1 MSKITNF
8 RRNHMARIPFNVSA
22 KTARLIGREN
32 VSNLEGALIEL
43 IKNTYDA
50 DAKKCVVYYENSSNR
65 LFIIDN
71 GTGMSKDVIADN
83 WMTIGN
89 SAKRDCVY
97 TKAGRVNTGEKGI
110 GRFALDRISEKCKM
124 LTVSSR
130 ERFEWL
136 VNWESFDSSELITDT
151 YAELND
157 STETIPQYLWDIDN
171 KYLEKLLES
180 DFSGTGT
187 CFILENLRD
196 QWNDVLIERVKNS
209 LQKLLPPME
218 NNVFDLFFYLW
229 DTRTEDAKIV
239 SNLLN
244 EYDYKLH
251 FAVNDLGEC
260 HLQIHRNEF
269 YFGIQFERI
278 MKKAM
283 FSDEDRDYFNDK
295 LITIKGSIHDF
306 LPGVEKEIHI
316 GAFSGDIYFYKL
328 VLQSD
333 NQERYY
339 YKNFITKRTNFK
351 ELSGIKIYRDDFLVR
366 PYGIYGTTGYDWLD
380 LSTRKAESPAAV
392 SHKSGSWR
400 VQANQICG
408 QIRISRLNDN
418 LPDKSSRE
426 GIVETQEFRLFR
438 ELIINF
444 IEKLEEDRQYV
455 IRKLDDLHKSTA
467 QGEQA
472 LRIAKEELDKYK
484 TQEEKGRK
492 EQNRNQTKG
501 NEKETNSSEEKYQ
514 YENFQKAI
522 TYQEE
527 RIQDLQEE
535 MGLLRTLATTGI
547 VVNTYIHEIKA
558 LTTQLNVGVKEAY
571 ACLEEDND
579 MSAAKDEL
587 KKLRILKDKFNSWFK
602 VTLDAVEMDKR
613 KRKKENVG
621 KIIEKSISKWKSVQN
636 NKINYQFTEH
646 EAIDI
651 RCFPFDFET
660 IVSNLVTNS
669 STIFKNH
676 KVDNPLIEIEIGRL
690 GEKFYIKYSDNG
702 PGLCDAFK
710 KEPQKILKHG
720 VTDRRNANG
729 EVIGTGMGLWIVNNI
744 VQNYKGQIDLK
755 KNIEKESGFYIDII
769 FEGREN

>member
-1 MSKITNF
+1 
-8 RRNHMARIPFNVSA
+8 MARIPFNVSA

-50 DAKKCVVYYENSSNR
+50 DAKKCVVYYESSTDR

-71 GTGMSKDVIADN
+71 GIGMNKDVIINN

-89 SAKRDCVY
+89 S
-97 TKAGRVNTGEKGI
+97 TKKESVFTKSGRVNTGEKGI
-110 GRFALDRISEKCKM
+110 GRFALDRISEKCTM
-124 LTVSSR
+124 LTVSKD

-136 VNWESFDSSELITDT
+136 VNWENFDSSEMITDT

-157 STETIPQYLWDIDN
+157 ISENIPEFLSDLGNEFLCDML
-171 KYLEKLLES
+171 KS
-180 DFSGTGT
+180 DFTGTGT
-187 CFILENLRD
+187 CFVLENLRD
-196 QWNDVLIERVKNS
+196 QWNEVVIERVKSS

-218 NNVFDLFFYLW
+218 NNVFELFFFLQG
-229 DTRTEDAKIV
+229 TKTKDARILPD
-239 SNLLN
+239 LLN

-251 FAVNDLGEC
+251 FEVDDFGEC
-260 HLQIHRNEF
+260 TIQIHRNEF
-269 YFGIQFERI
+269 FFGAQFEKI
-278 MKKAM
+278 MKKAD
-283 FSDEDRDYFNDK
+283 FSDEDREYFNDK
-295 LITIKGSIHDF
+295 LIIKEGSIYDF
-306 LPGVEKEIHI
+306 LPGVEEKINI
-316 GAFSGDIYFYKL
+316 GPFSGDIYFYKL

-333 NQERYY
+333 NQEKYY
-339 YKNFITKRTNFK
+339 YKNFVTKRTNFK

-392 SHKSGSWR
+392 SNKSGSWR

-426 GIVETQEFRLFR
+426 GIVETKEFKLFR
-438 ELIINF
+438 ELVVNF

-455 IRKLDDLHKSTA
+455 IRKLDQLYKSTA
-467 QGEQA
+467 KGEQA
-472 LRIAKEELDKYK
+472 LKIAKEELNKYK
-484 TQEEKGRK
+484 KEEG
-492 EQNRNQTKG
+492 
-501 NEKETNSSEEKYQ
+501 EKERNNKDNEADSEKKQ
-514 YENFQKAI
+514 SYENFHKAI
-522 TYQEE
+522 SYQEE

-579 MSAAKDEL
+579 IISAKEEL
-587 KKLRILKDKFNSWFK
+587 KKIRVLKEKFNSCFK
-602 VTLDAVEMDKR
+602 VTIDAVEMDKR
-613 KRKKENVG
+613 KRKKENIG
-621 KIIEKSISKWKSVQN
+621 NIIQNSISKWKSVQN
-636 NKINYQFTEH
+636 NKIDYVYVENEK
-646 EAIDI
+646 IDI

-660 IVSNLVTNS
+660 IISNLVTNS

-676 KVDNPLIEIEIGRL
+676 KVEKPTIKIEIGRKDD
-690 GEKFYIKYSDNG
+690 KFYIKYSDNG
-702 PGLCDAFK
+702 PGLCEAFK
-710 KEPQKILKHG
+710 REPQKILKHG

-729 EVIGTGMGLWIVNNI
+729 EVVGTGMGLWIVDSI
-744 VQNYKGQIDLK
+744 IQNYKGYIDLR
-755 KNIEKESGFYIDII
+755 KNIEKENGFFMDLF

>member
-1 MSKITNF
+1 
-8 RRNHMARIPFNVSA
+8 MARIPFNVSA

-50 DAKKCVVYYENSSNR
+50 DAKKCVVYYESSTDR

-71 GTGMSKDVIADN
+71 GTGMNKDVIINN

-89 SAKRDCVY
+89 STKKESVY
-97 TKAGRVNTGEKGI
+97 TKSGRVNTGEKGI
-110 GRFALDRISEKCKM
+110 GRFALDRISEKCRM
-124 LTVSSR
+124 LTVSKE

-136 VNWESFDSSELITDT
+136 VNWENFDSSEMITDT
-151 YAELND
+151 YADLND
-157 STETIPQYLWDIDN
+157 ISENIPEFLSDLNNQFLLNMLKID
-171 KYLEKLLES
+171 
-180 DFSGTGT
+180 FTGTGT
-187 CFILENLRD
+187 CFVLENLRD
-196 QWNDVLIERVKNS
+196 QWNDAVIERVKSS

-218 NNVFDLFFYLW
+218 NNAFQLFFFLK
-229 DTRTEDAKIV
+229 DTTEKDARILPD
-239 SNLLN
+239 LLN

-251 FAVNDLGEC
+251 FEVDNLGEC
-260 HLQIHRNEF
+260 TIQIHRNEF
-269 YFGIQFERI
+269 FFGAQFEKI
-278 MKKAM
+278 MKKAE
-283 FSDEDRDYFNDK
+283 FSEDDREYFNDK
-295 LITIKGSIHDF
+295 LIIKSGSVYDF
-306 LPGVEKEIHI
+306 LPGVGDEVNI
-316 GAFSGDIYFYKL
+316 GPFSGDIYFYKL

-333 NQERYY
+333 NQEKYF
-339 YKNFITKRTNFK
+339 YKNFITKRSNFK

-392 SHKSGSWR
+392 SSKSGSWR

-426 GIVETQEFRLFR
+426 GIVETKEFKLFR
-438 ELIINF
+438 ELVVNF

-455 IRKLDDLHKSTA
+455 IRKLDQLYKSTA
-467 QGEQA
+467 KGEQA
-472 LRIAKEELDKYK
+472 LKIAKEELNKYK
-484 TQEEKGRK
+484 KEEG
-492 EQNRNQTKG
+492 
-501 NEKETNSSEEKYQ
+501 EKERNNKDNEADSEKKQ
-514 YENFQKAI
+514 SYENFHKAI
-522 TYQEE
+522 SYQEE

-579 MSAAKDEL
+579 IISAKEEL
-587 KKLRILKDKFNSWFK
+587 KKLRVLKDKFNSWFK
-602 VTLDAVEMDKR
+602 VTIDAVEMDKR
-613 KRKKENVG
+613 KRKKENIG
-621 KIIEKSISKWKSVQN
+621 NIIQRSISKWKSVQN
-636 NKINYQFTEH
+636 NKIDYVYVENE
-646 EAIDI
+646 EIEI

-676 KVDNPLIEIEIGRL
+676 KVEKPTIKIEIGRKND
-690 GEKFYIKYSDNG
+690 KFYIKYSDNG

-710 KEPQKILKHG
+710 KEPQKILKYG

-729 EVIGTGMGLWIVNNI
+729 EVVGTGMGLWIVDSI
-744 VQNYKGQIDLK
+744 IQNYKGHIDLR
-755 KNIEKESGFYIDII
+755 KNIEKETGFFMDLF

>member
-1 MSKITNF
+1 
-8 RRNHMARIPFNVSA
+8 MARIPFNVSA

-65 LFIIDN
+65 LYIIDN
-71 GTGMSKDVIADN
+71 GTGMSKDVIVNN

-89 SAKRDCVY
+89 STKRDSVY

-110 GRFALDRISEKCKM
+110 GRIALDRISEKCKM
-124 LTVSSR
+124 LTVSKK

-136 VNWESFDSSELITDT
+136 VNWENFDTSEMITDT
-151 YAELND
+151 FAELND
-157 STETIPQYLWDIDN
+157 ITDNIPQFLFDIDN
-171 KYLEKLLES
+171 EYLYNVLMS

-187 CFILENLRD
+187 CFVLENLRD
-196 QWNDVLIERVKNS
+196 QWNDVLIQRVRSS

-218 NNVFDLFFYLW
+218 NNVFDLFFYLQ
-229 DTRTEDAKIV
+229 DTKAEDAQV
-239 SNLLN
+239 VPNLMN

-251 FAVNDLGEC
+251 FEVNDLGKC
-260 HLQIHRNEF
+260 NIQIHRNEF
-269 YFGIQFERI
+269 YFGTQFEKI

-283 FSDEDRDYFNDK
+283 FSDKDRDYFNDEQ
-295 LITIKGSIHDF
+295 IPIEGNISDF
-306 LPGVEKEIHI
+306 LPGMEEEIHI

-333 NQERYY
+333 NQEKYY
-339 YKNFITKRTNFK
+339 YKTFITKRTNFK
-351 ELSGIKIYRDDFLVR
+351 ELSGIKIYRDEFLVR

-380 LSTRKAESPAAV
+380 LSTRKAESPAGV

-426 GIVETQEFRLFR
+426 GIVETKEFKLFR
-438 ELIINF
+438 ELIISF

-455 IRKLDDLHKSTA
+455 IRKLDKLYRSTA
-467 QGEQA
+467 KGEEA
-472 LRIAKEELDKYK
+472 LKIVKEELDKYK
-484 TQEEKGRK
+484 
-492 EQNRNQTKG
+492 EQKDKKKKNKNSNQTTEDENKA
-501 NEKETNSSEEKYQ
+501 NSSDEKNQ

-579 MSAAKDEL
+579 IIAAKEEL
-587 KKLRILKDKFNSWFK
+587 KKLRVLKDKFNSWFR

-621 KIIEKSISKWKSVQN
+621 NIIEKSISKWKSVQN
-636 NKINYQFTEH
+636 NKIKYIIIENDV
-646 EAIDI
+646 IDI

-660 IVSNLVTNS
+660 IISNLVTNS
-669 STIFKNH
+669 STMFKNH
-676 KVDNPLIEIEIGRL
+676 KVDDPTIKIEIGRL
-690 GEKFYIKYSDNG
+690 EDKFYIKYSDNG

-710 KEPQKILKHG
+710 KEPQKILKQG

-729 EVIGTGMGLWIVNNI
+729 EIIGTGMGLWIVDNI
-744 VQNYKGQIDLK
+744 VQNYKGYIDLK
-755 KNIEKESGFYIDII
+755 QNFEMETGFYINLI

>member
-1 MSKITNF
+1 
-8 RRNHMARIPFNVSA
+8 MARIPFNVSA

-50 DAKKCVVYYENSSNR
+50 DAKKCVVYYESSTDR

-71 GTGMSKDVIADN
+71 GIGMNKDVIINN

-89 SAKRDCVY
+89 S
-97 TKAGRVNTGEKGI
+97 TKKESVFTKSGRVNTGEKGI
-110 GRFALDRISEKCKM
+110 GRFALDRISEKCTM
-124 LTVSSR
+124 LTVSKD

-136 VNWESFDSSELITDT
+136 VNWENFDSSEMITDT

-157 STETIPQYLWDIDN
+157 ISENIPEFLSDLDN
-171 KYLEKLLES
+171 EFLCDMLKS
-180 DFSGTGT
+180 DFTGTGT
-187 CFILENLRD
+187 CFVLENLRD
-196 QWNDVLIERVKNS
+196 QWNEVVIERVKSS

-218 NNVFDLFFYLW
+218 NNVFELFFFLQ
-229 DTRTEDAKIV
+229 DTKTKDARILPD
-239 SNLLN
+239 LLN

-251 FAVNDLGEC
+251 FEVDDFGEC
-260 HLQIHRNEF
+260 TIQIHRNEF
-269 YFGIQFERI
+269 FFGTQFEKI
-278 MKKAM
+278 MKKAD
-283 FSDEDRDYFNDK
+283 FSDEDREYFNDK
-295 LITIKGSIHDF
+295 LIIKEGSIYDF
-306 LPGVEKEIHI
+306 LPGVEEKINI
-316 GAFSGDIYFYKL
+316 GPFSGDIYFYKL

-333 NQERYY
+333 NQEKYY
-339 YKNFITKRTNFK
+339 YKNFVTKRTNFK

-426 GIVETQEFRLFR
+426 GIVETKEFKIFR
-438 ELIINF
+438 ELVVNF

-455 IRKLDDLHKSTA
+455 IRKLDQLYKSTA
-467 QGEQA
+467 KGEQA
-472 LRIAKEELDKYK
+472 LKIAKEELNKYK
-484 TQEEKGRK
+484 KEEG
-492 EQNRNQTKG
+492 
-501 NEKETNSSEEKYQ
+501 EKERNNKDNEADSEKKQ
-514 YENFQKAI
+514 SYENFHKAI
-522 TYQEE
+522 SYQEE

-579 MSAAKDEL
+579 IISAKEEL
-587 KKLRILKDKFNSWFK
+587 KKLRVLKDKFNSWFK
-602 VTLDAVEMDKR
+602 VTIDAVEMDKR
-613 KRKKENVG
+613 KRKKENIG
-621 KIIEKSISKWKSVQN
+621 NIIQRSISKWKSVQN
-636 NKINYQFTEH
+636 NKIDYVYVEK
-646 EAIDI
+646 EEIEI

-676 KVDNPLIEIEIGRL
+676 KVEKPTIKIEIGRKDD
-690 GEKFYIKYSDNG
+690 KFYIKYSDNG

-710 KEPQKILKHG
+710 KEPQKILKYG

-729 EVIGTGMGLWIVNNI
+729 EVVGTGMGLWIVDSI
-744 VQNYKGQIDLK
+744 IQNYKGHIDLR
-755 KNIEKESGFYIDII
+755 KNIEKETGFFMDLF

>member
-1 MSKITNF
+1 
-8 RRNHMARIPFNVSA
+8 MARIPFNVSA

-50 DAKKCVVYYENSSNR
+50 DAKKCVVYYESSTDR

-71 GTGMSKDVIADN
+71 GIGMNKDVIINN

-89 SAKRDCVY
+89 S
-97 TKAGRVNTGEKGI
+97 TKKESVFTKSGRVNTGEKGI
-110 GRFALDRISEKCKM
+110 GRFALDRISEKCTM
-124 LTVSSR
+124 LTVSKD
-130 ERFEWL
+130 ERFKWL
-136 VNWESFDSSELITDT
+136 VNWENFDSSEMITDT

-157 STETIPQYLWDIDN
+157 ISENIPEFLSDLDN
-171 KYLEKLLES
+171 EFLCDMLKS
-180 DFSGTGT
+180 DFTGTGT
-187 CFILENLRD
+187 CFVLENLRD
-196 QWNDVLIERVKNS
+196 QWNEVVIERVKSS

-218 NNVFDLFFYLW
+218 NNVFELFFFLQ
-229 DTRTEDAKIV
+229 DTKTKDARILPD
-239 SNLLN
+239 LLN

-251 FAVNDLGEC
+251 FEVDDFGEC
-260 HLQIHRNEF
+260 TIQIHRNEF
-269 YFGIQFERI
+269 FFGTQFEKI
-278 MKKAM
+278 MKKAD
-283 FSDEDRDYFNDK
+283 FSDEDREYFNDK
-295 LITIKGSIHDF
+295 LIIKEGSIYDF
-306 LPGVEKEIHI
+306 LPGVEEKINI
-316 GAFSGDIYFYKL
+316 GPFSGDIYFYKL

-333 NQERYY
+333 NQEKYY
-339 YKNFITKRTNFK
+339 YKNFVTKRTNFK

-426 GIVETQEFRLFR
+426 GIVETKEFKLFR
-438 ELIINF
+438 ELVVNF

-455 IRKLDDLHKSTA
+455 IRKLDQLYKSTA
-467 QGEQA
+467 KGEQA
-472 LRIAKEELDKYK
+472 LKIAKEELNKYK
-484 TQEEKGRK
+484 KEEG
-492 EQNRNQTKG
+492 
-501 NEKETNSSEEKYQ
+501 EKERNNKDNEADSEKKQ
-514 YENFQKAI
+514 SYENFHKAI
-522 TYQEE
+522 SYQEE

-579 MSAAKDEL
+579 IISAKEEL
-587 KKLRILKDKFNSWFK
+587 KKLRVLKDKFNSWFK
-602 VTLDAVEMDKR
+602 VTIDAVEMDKR
-613 KRKKENVG
+613 KRKKENIG
-621 KIIEKSISKWKSVQN
+621 NIIQRSISKWKSVQN
-636 NKINYQFTEH
+636 NKIDYVYVEK
-646 EAIDI
+646 EEIEI

-676 KVDNPLIEIEIGRL
+676 KVEKPTIKIEIGRKDD
-690 GEKFYIKYSDNG
+690 KFYIKYSDNG

-710 KEPQKILKHG
+710 KEPQKILKYG

-729 EVIGTGMGLWIVNNI
+729 EVVGTGMGLWIVDSI
-744 VQNYKGQIDLK
+744 IQNYKGHIDLR
-755 KNIEKESGFYIDII
+755 KNIEKETGFFMDLF

>member
-1 MSKITNF
+1 MLRNTDF
-8 RRNHMARIPFNVSA
+8 RRNNMARIPFNVSA

-71 GTGMSKDVIADN
+71 GTGMNKDVIMNN

-89 SAKRDCVY
+89 STKIDSVY

-124 LTVSSR
+124 LTVSKQES
-130 ERFEWL
+130 FEWL
-136 VNWESFDSSELITDT
+136 VNWESFDSSEMITDT
-151 YAELND
+151 FAELND
-157 STETIPQYLWDIDN
+157 ITGNIPQFLCHIDN
-171 KYLEKLLES
+171 ENLHNILIS
-180 DFSGTGT
+180 DFSETGT
-187 CFILENLRD
+187 CFVLESLRD
-196 QWNDVLIERVKNS
+196 QWNDVLIKRVRNS

-218 NNVFDLFFYLW
+218 NNVFDLFFYLQ
-229 DTRTEDAKIV
+229 DTKTEDAQIV
-239 SNLLN
+239 PNLLN

-251 FAVNDLGEC
+251 FEVDDFGKCNI
-260 HLQIHRNEF
+260 QIHRNEF
-269 YFGIQFERI
+269 YFGTQFERI

-283 FSDEDRDYFNDK
+283 FSEEDRDYFNGK
-295 LITIKGSIHDF
+295 LIIIEGTISDF
-306 LPGVEKEIHI
+306 LPGMEEEIRI
-316 GAFSGDIYFYKL
+316 GSFSGDIYFYKL

-333 NQERYY
+333 NQEKYY

-392 SHKSGSWR
+392 SHKSGNWR

-426 GIVETQEFRLFR
+426 GIVETKEFRLFR

-444 IEKLEEDRQYV
+444 IDKLEEDRQYV
-455 IRKLDDLHKSTA
+455 IRKLDEFYRNTA
-467 QGEQA
+467 KGEQA
-472 LRIAKEELDKYK
+472 LKIAKEELDKYRTREDK
-484 TQEEKGRK
+484 RK
-492 EQNRNQTKG
+492 KDRNSNRATDDENK
-501 NEKETNSSEEKYQ
+501 TNSSEEKYQ

-579 MSAAKDEL
+579 TIAAKEEL
-587 KKLRILKDKFNSWFK
+587 KKLRVLKDKFNSWFK

-613 KRKKENVG
+613 KRKKENIG
-621 KIIEKSISKWKSVQN
+621 NIIEKSISKWKSVQN
-636 NKINYQFTEH
+636 NKINYTFIENDI
-646 EAIDI
+646 IDI

-660 IVSNLVTNS
+660 IISNLVTNS

-676 KVDNPLIEIEIGRL
+676 KVDEPIIKIEIGRL
-690 GEKFYIKYSDNG
+690 EDKFYIKYSDNG

-729 EVIGTGMGLWIVNNI
+729 EIIGTGMGLWIVDNI

-755 KNIEKESGFYIDII
+755 KNIETETGFYIDL
-769 FEGREN
+769 FFYGREN

>member
-1 MSKITNF
+1 
-8 RRNHMARIPFNVSA
+8 MARIPFNVSA

-50 DAKKCVVYYENSSNR
+50 DAKKCVVYYESSTDR

-71 GTGMSKDVIADN
+71 GIGMNKDVIINN

-89 SAKRDCVY
+89 S
-97 TKAGRVNTGEKGI
+97 TKKESVFTKSGRVNTGEKGI
-110 GRFALDRISEKCKM
+110 GRFALDRISEKCTM
-124 LTVSSR
+124 LTVSKD

-136 VNWESFDSSELITDT
+136 VNWENFDSSEMITDT

-157 STETIPQYLWDIDN
+157 ISENIPEFLSDLDN
-171 KYLEKLLES
+171 EFLCDMLKS
-180 DFSGTGT
+180 DFTGTGT
-187 CFILENLRD
+187 CFVLENLRD
-196 QWNDVLIERVKNS
+196 QWNEAVIERVKSS

-218 NNVFDLFFYLW
+218 NNVFELFFFLQ
-229 DTRTEDAKIV
+229 DTKTKDARILPD
-239 SNLLN
+239 LLN

-251 FAVNDLGEC
+251 FEVDDFGEC
-260 HLQIHRNEF
+260 TIQIHRNEF
-269 YFGIQFERI
+269 FFGTQFEKI
-278 MKKAM
+278 MKKAD
-283 FSDEDRDYFNDK
+283 FSDEDREYFNDK
-295 LITIKGSIHDF
+295 LIIKEGSIYDF
-306 LPGVEKEIHI
+306 LPGVEEKINI
-316 GAFSGDIYFYKL
+316 GPFSGDIYFYKL

-333 NQERYY
+333 NQEKYY
-339 YKNFITKRTNFK
+339 YKNFVTKRTNFK

-408 QIRISRLNDN
+408 QIRISRLNDS

-426 GIVETQEFRLFR
+426 GIVETKEFKLFR
-438 ELIINF
+438 ELVVNF

-455 IRKLDDLHKSTA
+455 IRKLDQLYKSTA
-467 QGEQA
+467 KGEQA
-472 LRIAKEELDKYK
+472 LKIAKEELNKYK
-484 TQEEKGRK
+484 KEEG
-492 EQNRNQTKG
+492 
-501 NEKETNSSEEKYQ
+501 EKERNNKDNEADSEKKQ
-514 YENFQKAI
+514 SYENFHKAI
-522 TYQEE
+522 SYQEE

-579 MSAAKDEL
+579 IISAKEEL
-587 KKLRILKDKFNSWFK
+587 KKLRVLKDKFNSWFK
-602 VTLDAVEMDKR
+602 VTIDAVEMDKR
-613 KRKKENVG
+613 KRKKENIG
-621 KIIEKSISKWKSVQN
+621 NIIQRSISKWKSVQN
-636 NKINYQFTEH
+636 NKIDYVYVENE
-646 EAIDI
+646 EIEI

-676 KVDNPLIEIEIGRL
+676 KVEKPTIKIEIGRKDD
-690 GEKFYIKYSDNG
+690 KFYIKYSDNG

-710 KEPQKILKHG
+710 KEPQKILKYG

-729 EVIGTGMGLWIVNNI
+729 EVVGTGMGLWIVDSI
-744 VQNYKGQIDLK
+744 IQNYKGHIDLR
-755 KNIEKESGFYIDII
+755 KNIEKETGFFMDLF

>member
-1 MSKITNF
+1 
-8 RRNHMARIPFNVSA
+8 MARIPFNVSA

-50 DAKKCVVYYENSSNR
+50 DAKKCVVYYESSTDR

-71 GTGMSKDVIADN
+71 GIGMNKDVIINN

-89 SAKRDCVY
+89 S
-97 TKAGRVNTGEKGI
+97 TKKESVFTKSGRVNTGEKGI
-110 GRFALDRISEKCKM
+110 GRFALDRISEKCTM
-124 LTVSSR
+124 LTVSKD

-136 VNWESFDSSELITDT
+136 VNWENFDSSEMITDT

-157 STETIPQYLWDIDN
+157 ISENIPEFLSDLDN
-171 KYLEKLLES
+171 EFLCDMLKS
-180 DFSGTGT
+180 DFTGTGT
-187 CFILENLRD
+187 CFVLENLRD
-196 QWNDVLIERVKNS
+196 QWNEVVIERVKSS

-218 NNVFDLFFYLW
+218 NNVFELFFFLQ
-229 DTRTEDAKIV
+229 DTKTKDARILPD
-239 SNLLN
+239 LLN

-251 FAVNDLGEC
+251 FEVDDFGEC
-260 HLQIHRNEF
+260 TIQIHRNEF
-269 YFGIQFERI
+269 FFGTQFEKI
-278 MKKAM
+278 MKKAD
-283 FSDEDRDYFNDK
+283 FSDEDREYFNDK
-295 LITIKGSIHDF
+295 LIIKEGSIYDF
-306 LPGVEKEIHI
+306 LPGVEEKINI
-316 GAFSGDIYFYKL
+316 GPFSGDIYFYKL

-333 NQERYY
+333 NQEKYY
-339 YKNFITKRTNFK
+339 YKNFVTKRTNFK

-426 GIVETQEFRLFR
+426 GIVETKEFKLFR
-438 ELIINF
+438 ELVVNF

-455 IRKLDDLHKSTA
+455 IRKLDQLYKSTA
-467 QGEQA
+467 KGEQA
-472 LRIAKEELDKYK
+472 LKIAKEELNKYK
-484 TQEEKGRK
+484 KEEG
-492 EQNRNQTKG
+492 
-501 NEKETNSSEEKYQ
+501 EKERNNKDNEADSEKKQ
-514 YENFQKAI
+514 SYENFHKAI
-522 TYQEE
+522 SYQEE

-579 MSAAKDEL
+579 IISAKEEL
-587 KKLRILKDKFNSWFK
+587 KKLRVLKDKFNSWFK
-602 VTLDAVEMDKR
+602 VTIDAVEMDKR
-613 KRKKENVG
+613 KRKKENIG
-621 KIIEKSISKWKSVQN
+621 NIIQRSISKWKSVQN
-636 NKINYQFTEH
+636 NKIDYVYVQKE
-646 EAIDI
+646 EIEI

-676 KVDNPLIEIEIGRL
+676 KVEKPTIKIEIGRKDD
-690 GEKFYIKYSDNG
+690 KFYIKYSDNG

-710 KEPQKILKHG
+710 KEPQKILKYG

-729 EVIGTGMGLWIVNNI
+729 EVVGTGMGLWIVDSI
-744 VQNYKGQIDLK
+744 IQNYKGHIDLR
-755 KNIEKESGFYIDII
+755 KNIEKETGFFMDLF

>member
-1 MSKITNF
+1 
-8 RRNHMARIPFNVSA
+8 MARIPFNVSA

-50 DAKKCVVYYENSSNR
+50 DAKKCVVYYESSTDR

-71 GTGMSKDVIADN
+71 GTGMNKDIIINN

-89 SAKRDCVY
+89 STKRESVF
-97 TKAGRVNTGEKGI
+97 TKSGRVNTGEKGI
-110 GRFALDRISEKCKM
+110 GRFALDRISEKCTM
-124 LTVSSR
+124 LTVSKE

-136 VNWESFDSSELITDT
+136 VNWENFDSSEMITDT

-157 STETIPQYLWDIDN
+157 ISKNIPEFL
-171 KYLEKLLES
+171 S
-180 DFSGTGT
+180 DLSNEFLCDMLKNDFAETGT

-196 QWNDVLIERVKNS
+196 QWDEVIIERVKSN

-218 NNVFDLFFYLW
+218 NNVFELFFFLQ
-229 DTRTEDAKIV
+229 DTKAKDARILP
-239 SNLLN
+239 NLLN

-251 FAVNDLGEC
+251 FEVNDIGEC
-260 HLQIHRNEF
+260 VIQIHRNEF
-269 YFGIQFERI
+269 FFGAQFEKI
-278 MKKAM
+278 MKKAD
-283 FSDEDRDYFNDK
+283 FSDEDREYFNDK
-295 LITIKGSIHDF
+295 LIIKEGSIYDF
-306 LPGVEKEIHI
+306 LPGLAEKINI

-333 NQERYY
+333 NQEKYF

-366 PYGIYGTTGYDWLD
+366 PYGMYGTTGYDWLD

-426 GIVETQEFRLFR
+426 GIVETKEFKLFR
-438 ELIINF
+438 ELVVNF

-455 IRKLDDLHKSTA
+455 IRKLDLLYKSTA
-467 QGEQA
+467 KGEQA
-472 LRIAKEELDKYK
+472 LKIAKEELNKYK
-484 TQEEKGRK
+484 KEEDEK
-492 EQNRNQTKG
+492 EQNNDDNHAD
-501 NEKETNSSEEKYQ
+501 NEKKQN
-514 YENFQKAI
+514 YENFHKAI
-522 TYQEE
+522 SYQEE

-579 MSAAKDEL
+579 ITSAKEEL
-587 KKLRILKDKFNSWFK
+587 KKLRVLKDKFNSWFK
-602 VTLDAVEMDKR
+602 VTIDAVEMDKR
-613 KRKKENVG
+613 KRKKESIGN
-621 KIIEKSISKWKSVQN
+621 IIQTSISKWKSVQN
-636 NKINYQFTEH
+636 DKIEYVYVENQEI
-646 EAIDI
+646 EI

-660 IVSNLVTNS
+660 IISNLVTNS

-676 KVDNPLIEIEIGRL
+676 KVEKPTIKIEIGRKDD
-690 GEKFYIKYSDNG
+690 KFYIKYRDNG

-710 KEPQKILKHG
+710 KEPQKILKQG

-729 EVIGTGMGLWIVNNI
+729 EVVGTGMGLWIVDSI
-744 VQNYKGQIDLK
+744 IQNYKGHIDLK
-755 KNIEKESGFYIDII
+755 KNIGEETGFFMDLF

>member
-1 MSKITNF
+1 MLKIIDL
-8 RRNHMARIPFNVSA
+8 RRNSMARIPFNVSA

-50 DAKKCVVYYENSSNR
+50 DAKKCVVYYESSTDR

-71 GTGMSKDVIADN
+71 GTGMNKDIIINN

-89 SAKRDCVY
+89 STKRESVF
-97 TKAGRVNTGEKGI
+97 TKSGRVNTGEKGI
-110 GRFALDRISEKCKM
+110 GRFALDRISEKCTM
-124 LTVSSR
+124 LTVSKE

-136 VNWESFDSSELITDT
+136 VNWENFDSSEMITDT

-157 STETIPQYLWDIDN
+157 ISKNIPEFL
-171 KYLEKLLES
+171 S
-180 DFSGTGT
+180 DLSNEFLCDMLKNDFAETGT

-196 QWNDVLIERVKNS
+196 QWDEVIIERVKSN

-218 NNVFDLFFYLW
+218 NNVFELFFFLQ
-229 DTRTEDAKIV
+229 DTKAKDARILP
-239 SNLLN
+239 NLLN

-251 FAVNDLGEC
+251 FEVNDIGEC
-260 HLQIHRNEF
+260 VIQIHRNEF
-269 YFGIQFERI
+269 FFGAQFEKI
-278 MKKAM
+278 MKKAD
-283 FSDEDRDYFNDK
+283 FSDEDREYFNDK
-295 LITIKGSIHDF
+295 LIIKEGSIYDF
-306 LPGVEKEIHI
+306 LPGLAEKINI

-333 NQERYY
+333 NQEKYF

-366 PYGIYGTTGYDWLD
+366 PYGMYGTTGYDWLD

-426 GIVETQEFRLFR
+426 GIVETKEFKLFR
-438 ELIINF
+438 ELVVNF

-455 IRKLDDLHKSTA
+455 IRKLDLLYKSTA
-467 QGEQA
+467 KGEQA
-472 LRIAKEELDKYK
+472 LKIAKEELNKYK
-484 TQEEKGRK
+484 KEEDEK
-492 EQNRNQTKG
+492 EQNNDDNHAD
-501 NEKETNSSEEKYQ
+501 NEKKQN
-514 YENFQKAI
+514 YENFHKAI
-522 TYQEE
+522 SYQEE

-579 MSAAKDEL
+579 ITSAKEEL
-587 KKLRILKDKFNSWFK
+587 KKLRVLKDKFNSWFK
-602 VTLDAVEMDKR
+602 VTIDAVEMDKR
-613 KRKKENVG
+613 KRKKESIGN
-621 KIIEKSISKWKSVQN
+621 IIQTSISKWKSVQN
-636 NKINYQFTEH
+636 DKIEYVYVENQEI
-646 EAIDI
+646 EI

-660 IVSNLVTNS
+660 IISNLVTNS

-676 KVDNPLIEIEIGRL
+676 KVEKPTIKIEIGRKDD
-690 GEKFYIKYSDNG
+690 KFYIKYRDNG

-710 KEPQKILKHG
+710 KEPQKILKQG

-729 EVIGTGMGLWIVNNI
+729 EVVGTGMGLWIVDSI
-744 VQNYKGQIDLK
+744 IQNYKGHIDLK
-755 KNIEKESGFYIDII
+755 KNIGEETGFFMDLF

>member
-1 MSKITNF
+1 MG
-8 RRNHMARIPFNVSA
+8 RIPFNVSA

-50 DAKKCVVYYENSSNR
+50 DAKKCVVYYEERSNR

-71 GTGMSKDVIADN
+71 GTGMNKSTIINN

-89 SAKRDCVY
+89 SAKRDNVY
-97 TKAGRVNTGEKGI
+97 TKSGRVNTGEKGI

-124 LTVSSR
+124 LTVSNE

-136 VNWESFDSSELITDT
+136 VNWESFDTSEMITDT

-157 STETIPQYLWDIDN
+157 VLDDIP
-171 KYLEKLLES
+171 KYLFDIENEYLRDMLSS
-180 DFSGTGT
+180 DFCETGT

-196 QWNDVLIERVKNS
+196 QWNEVLVESVINS

-218 NNVFDLFFYLW
+218 NNIFDLFFFLK
-229 DTRTEDAKIV
+229 DTSKRDAEIV
-239 SNLLN
+239 PSLLN

-251 FAVNDLGEC
+251 FEVDDWGNC
-260 HLQIHRNEF
+260 NIQIHRNEF
-269 YFGIQFERI
+269 YFGTQFEKI

-283 FSDEDRDYFNDK
+283 FSEEDKDFFNDQ
-295 LITIKGSIHDF
+295 LISIHGSVNDF
-306 LPGVEKEIHI
+306 LPGSEDGIDI
-316 GAFSGDIYFYKL
+316 GSFSGDIYFYKL
-328 VLQSD
+328 VLQTD
-333 NQERYY
+333 NQEKYF
-339 YKNFITKRTNFK
+339 YKNFVTKRTNFK

-392 SHKSGSWR
+392 SHKSGNWR

-426 GIVETQEFRLFR
+426 GIVETKEFKLFR
-438 ELIINF
+438 ELVIHF

-455 IRKLDDLHKSTA
+455 IRKLDALYKSTVK
-467 QGEQA
+467 GEAA
-472 LRIAKEELDKYK
+472 LKIVKEELNKYK
-484 TQEEKGRK
+484 QQEKKGRK
-492 EQNRNQTKG
+492 EKNTDGSTGSNAKTD
-501 NEKETNSSEEKYQ
+501 SDEEKQ
-514 YENFQKAI
+514 RYENFQKAF

-558 LTTQLNVGVKEAY
+558 LTTQLNVGIKEAF

-579 MSAAKDEL
+579 IASAKEEL
-587 KKLRILKDKFNSWFK
+587 QNIRALKDRFNSWFK

-621 KIIEKSISKWKSVQN
+621 KIIQKSISKWRSVQN
-636 NKINYQFTEH
+636 NKIEYVYVEND
-646 EAIDI
+646 AIDI

-660 IVSNLVTNS
+660 IISNLITNS

-676 KVDNPLIEIEIGRL
+676 NVDNPTIKIEIGRL
-690 GEKFYIKYSDNG
+690 DERFYIKYSDNG
-702 PGLCDAFK
+702 PGLCEAFK
-710 KEPQKILKHG
+710 KEPHKILKHG

-729 EVIGTGMGLWIVNNI
+729 ELIGTGMGLWIVDNI
-744 VQNYKGQIDLK
+744 VQNYKGNVDLK
-755 KNIEKESGFYIDII
+755 KNIEVESGFFIDL
-769 FEGREN
+769 FFAGRET

>member
-1 MSKITNF
+1 
-8 RRNHMARIPFNVSA
+8 MARIPFNVSA

-50 DAKKCVVYYENSSNR
+50 DAKKCVVYYESSTDR

-71 GTGMSKDVIADN
+71 GIGMNKDVIINN

-89 SAKRDCVY
+89 S
-97 TKAGRVNTGEKGI
+97 TKKESVFTKSGRVNTGEKGI
-110 GRFALDRISEKCKM
+110 GRFALDRISEKCTM
-124 LTVSSR
+124 LTVSKD

-136 VNWESFDSSELITDT
+136 VNWENFDSSEMITDT

-157 STETIPQYLWDIDN
+157 ISENIPEFLSD
-171 KYLEKLLES
+171 LENEFLCDMLKS
-180 DFSGTGT
+180 DFTGTGT
-187 CFILENLRD
+187 CFVLENLRD
-196 QWNDVLIERVKNS
+196 QWNEAVIERVKSS

-218 NNVFDLFFYLW
+218 NNVFELFFFLQ
-229 DTRTEDAKIV
+229 DTKTKDARILPD
-239 SNLLN
+239 LLN

-251 FAVNDLGEC
+251 FEVDDFGEC
-260 HLQIHRNEF
+260 TIQIHRNEF
-269 YFGIQFERI
+269 FFGTQFEKI
-278 MKKAM
+278 MKKAD
-283 FSDEDRDYFNDK
+283 FSDEDREYFNDK
-295 LITIKGSIHDF
+295 LIIKEGSIYDF
-306 LPGVEKEIHI
+306 LPGVEEKINI
-316 GAFSGDIYFYKL
+316 GPFSGDIYFYKL

-333 NQERYY
+333 NQEKYY
-339 YKNFITKRTNFK
+339 YKNFVTKRTNFK

-426 GIVETQEFRLFR
+426 GIVETKEFKLFR
-438 ELIINF
+438 ELVVNF

-455 IRKLDDLHKSTA
+455 IRKLDQLYKSTA
-467 QGEQA
+467 KGEQA
-472 LRIAKEELDKYK
+472 LKIAKEELNKYK
-484 TQEEKGRK
+484 KEEG
-492 EQNRNQTKG
+492 
-501 NEKETNSSEEKYQ
+501 EKERNNKDNEADSEKKQ
-514 YENFQKAI
+514 SYENFHKAI
-522 TYQEE
+522 SYQEE

-579 MSAAKDEL
+579 IISAKEEL
-587 KKLRILKDKFNSWFK
+587 KKLRVLKDKFNSWFK
-602 VTLDAVEMDKR
+602 VTIDAVEMDKR
-613 KRKKENVG
+613 KRKKENIG
-621 KIIEKSISKWKSVQN
+621 NIIQRIISKWKSVQN
-636 NKINYQFTEH
+636 NKIDYVYVENE
-646 EAIDI
+646 EIEI

-676 KVDNPLIEIEIGRL
+676 KVEKPTIKIEIGRKDN
-690 GEKFYIKYSDNG
+690 KFYIKYSDNG

-710 KEPQKILKHG
+710 REPQKILKYG

-729 EVIGTGMGLWIVNNI
+729 EVVGTGMGLWIVDSI
-744 VQNYKGQIDLK
+744 IQNYKGHIDLR
-755 KNIEKESGFYIDII
+755 KNIEKETGFFMDLF

>member
-1 MSKITNF
+1 
-8 RRNHMARIPFNVSA
+8 MARIPFNVSA

-50 DAKKCVVYYENSSNR
+50 DAKKCVVYYESSTDR

-71 GTGMSKDVIADN
+71 GIGMNKDVIINN

-89 SAKRDCVY
+89 S
-97 TKAGRVNTGEKGI
+97 TKKESVFTKSGRVNTGEKGI
-110 GRFALDRISEKCKM
+110 GRFALDRISEKCTM
-124 LTVSSR
+124 LTVSKD

-136 VNWESFDSSELITDT
+136 VNWENFDSSEMITDT
-151 YAELND
+151 YADLND
-157 STETIPQYLWDIDN
+157 ISENIPEFLSDLGNEYLCDMLN
-171 KYLEKLLES
+171 S
-180 DFSGTGT
+180 DFAGTGT
-187 CFILENLRD
+187 CFVLENLRD
-196 QWNDVLIERVKNS
+196 RWNEVVIERVKNS

-218 NNVFDLFFYLW
+218 NNVFELFFFLQ
-229 DTRTEDAKIV
+229 DTKKKEARILPD
-239 SNLLN
+239 LLN

-251 FAVNDLGEC
+251 FDVDDFGEC
-260 HLQIHRNEF
+260 TIQIHRNEF
-269 YFGIQFERI
+269 FFGAQFEKI
-278 MKKAM
+278 MKKAD
-283 FSDEDRDYFNDK
+283 FSDEDREYFNDK
-295 LITIKGSIHDF
+295 LIIKEGSVYDF
-306 LPGVEKEIHI
+306 LPGVEEEINI
-316 GAFSGDIYFYKL
+316 GPFSGDVYFYKL

-333 NQERYY
+333 NQEKYY
-339 YKNFITKRTNFK
+339 YKNFVTKRTNFK

-426 GIVETQEFRLFR
+426 GIVETKEFKLFR
-438 ELIINF
+438 ELVVNF

-455 IRKLDDLHKSTA
+455 IRKLDKLYKSTA
-467 QGEQA
+467 KGEQA
-472 LRIAKEELDKYK
+472 LKIAKEELNKYK
-484 TQEEKGRK
+484 KEED
-492 EQNRNQTKG
+492 
-501 NEKETNSSEEKYQ
+501 EKERNNKDNEADSEKKRR
-514 YENFQKAI
+514 YENFHKAI
-522 TYQEE
+522 SYQEE

-579 MSAAKDEL
+579 IISAKKEL
-587 KKLRILKDKFNSWFK
+587 KKLRVLKEKFNSWFK
-602 VTLDAVEMDKR
+602 VTIDAVEMDKR
-613 KRKKENVG
+613 KRKKENIG
-621 KIIEKSISKWKSVQN
+621 NIIQNSISKWKSVQN
-636 NKINYQFTEH
+636 NKINYVYVEN
-646 EAIDI
+646 EEIDI

-660 IVSNLVTNS
+660 IISNLVTNS

-676 KVDNPLIEIEIGRL
+676 KVEKPTIKIEIGRKDD
-690 GEKFYIKYSDNG
+690 KFYIKYSDNG
-702 PGLCDAFK
+702 PGLCEAFK
-710 KEPQKILKHG
+710 REPQKILKHG

-729 EVIGTGMGLWIVNNI
+729 EVVGTGMGLWIVDSI
-744 VQNYKGQIDLK
+744 IQNYKGYIDLR
-755 KNIEKESGFYIDII
+755 KNIEKENGFFMDLF

>member
-1 MSKITNF
+1 
-8 RRNHMARIPFNVSA
+8 MARIPFNVSA

-50 DAKKCVVYYENSSNR
+50 DAKKCVVYYESSTDR

-71 GTGMSKDVIADN
+71 GTGMNKDVIINN

-89 SAKRDCVY
+89 STKKESVY
-97 TKAGRVNTGEKGI
+97 TKSGRVNTGEKGI
-110 GRFALDRISEKCKM
+110 GRFALDRISEKCRM
-124 LTVSSR
+124 LTVSKE

-136 VNWESFDSSELITDT
+136 VNWENFDSSEMITDT
-151 YAELND
+151 YADLND
-157 STETIPQYLWDIDN
+157 ISENIPEFLSDLNNQFLLNMLKID
-171 KYLEKLLES
+171 
-180 DFSGTGT
+180 FTGTGT
-187 CFILENLRD
+187 CFVLENLRD
-196 QWNDVLIERVKNS
+196 QWNDAVIERVKSS

-218 NNVFDLFFYLW
+218 NNAFQLFFFLK
-229 DTRTEDAKIV
+229 DTTEKDARILPD
-239 SNLLN
+239 LLN

-251 FAVNDLGEC
+251 FEVDNLGEC
-260 HLQIHRNEF
+260 TIQIHRNEF
-269 YFGIQFERI
+269 FFGAQFEKI
-278 MKKAM
+278 MKKAE
-283 FSDEDRDYFNDK
+283 FSEDDREYFNDK
-295 LITIKGSIHDF
+295 LIIKSGSVYDF
-306 LPGVEKEIHI
+306 LPGVGDEVNI
-316 GAFSGDIYFYKL
+316 GPFSGDIYFYKL

-333 NQERYY
+333 NQEKYF
-339 YKNFITKRTNFK
+339 YKNFITKRSNFK

-392 SHKSGSWR
+392 SSKSGSWR

-426 GIVETQEFRLFR
+426 GIVETKEFKLFR
-438 ELIINF
+438 ELVVNF

-455 IRKLDDLHKSTA
+455 IRKLDQLYKSTA
-467 QGEQA
+467 KGEQA
-472 LRIAKEELDKYK
+472 LKIAKEALNKYK
-484 TQEEKGRK
+484 KEEG
-492 EQNRNQTKG
+492 
-501 NEKETNSSEEKYQ
+501 EKERNNKDNEADSEKKQ
-514 YENFQKAI
+514 SYENFHKAI
-522 TYQEE
+522 SYQEE

-579 MSAAKDEL
+579 IISAKEEL
-587 KKLRILKDKFNSWFK
+587 KKLRVLKGKFNSWFK
-602 VTLDAVEMDKR
+602 VTIDAVEMDKR
-613 KRKKENVG
+613 KRKKENIG
-621 KIIEKSISKWKSVQN
+621 NIIQNSISKWKSVQN
-636 NKINYQFTEH
+636 NKIDYVYIENE
-646 EAIDI
+646 EIDI

-660 IVSNLVTNS
+660 IISNLVTNS

-676 KVDNPLIEIEIGRL
+676 KVEKPTIKIEIGRKDD
-690 GEKFYIKYSDNG
+690 KFYIKYSDNG
-702 PGLCDAFK
+702 PGLCEAFK
-710 KEPQKILKHG
+710 REPQKILKHG

-729 EVIGTGMGLWIVNNI
+729 EVVGTGMGLWIVDSI
-744 VQNYKGQIDLK
+744 IQNYKGYIDLR
-755 KNIEKESGFYIDII
+755 KNIEKENGFFMDLF

>member
-1 MSKITNF
+1 
-8 RRNHMARIPFNVSA
+8 MAKIPFNVSA

-50 DAKKCVVYYENSSNR
+50 DAKKCVVYYESSTDR

-71 GTGMSKDVIADN
+71 GIGMNKDVIINN

-89 SAKRDCVY
+89 S
-97 TKAGRVNTGEKGI
+97 TKKESVFTKSGRVNTGEKGI
-110 GRFALDRISEKCKM
+110 GRFALDRISEKCTM
-124 LTVSSR
+124 LTVSKD

-136 VNWESFDSSELITDT
+136 VNWENFDSSEMITDT

-157 STETIPQYLWDIDN
+157 ISENIPEFLSDLGN
-171 KYLEKLLES
+171 EFLCEMLKS
-180 DFSGTGT
+180 DFTGTGT
-187 CFILENLRD
+187 CFVLENLRD
-196 QWNDVLIERVKNS
+196 QWNEVVIERIKSS

-218 NNVFDLFFYLW
+218 NNVFELFFFLQ
-229 DTRTEDAKIV
+229 DTKTKDARILPD
-239 SNLLN
+239 LLN

-251 FAVNDLGEC
+251 FEVDDFSEC
-260 HLQIHRNEF
+260 TIQIHRNEF
-269 YFGIQFERI
+269 FFGAQFEKI
-278 MKKAM
+278 IKKAD
-283 FSDEDRDYFNDK
+283 FSDEDREYFNDK
-295 LITIKGSIHDF
+295 LIIKEGSIYDF
-306 LPGVEKEIHI
+306 LPGVEKKINI
-316 GAFSGDIYFYKL
+316 GPFSGDIYFYKL

-333 NQERYY
+333 NQEKYY
-339 YKNFITKRTNFK
+339 YKNFVTKRTNFK

-426 GIVETQEFRLFR
+426 GIVETKEFKLFR
-438 ELIINF
+438 ELVVNF
-444 IEKLEEDRQYV
+444 IEKMEEDRQYV
-455 IRKLDDLHKSTA
+455 IRKLDQLYKSTA
-467 QGEQA
+467 KGEQA
-472 LRIAKEELDKYK
+472 LKIAKEELNKYK
-484 TQEEKGRK
+484 KEEGEK
-492 EQNRNQTKG
+492 ERNNKDNEAD
-501 NEKETNSSEEKYQ
+501 NEKKQS
-514 YENFQKAI
+514 YENFHKAI
-522 TYQEE
+522 SYQEE

-579 MSAAKDEL
+579 IISAKEEL
-587 KKLRILKDKFNSWFK
+587 KKLRVLKQKFNSWFK
-602 VTLDAVEMDKR
+602 VTIDAVEMDKR
-613 KRKKENVG
+613 KRKKENIG
-621 KIIEKSISKWKSVQN
+621 NIIQNSISKWKSVQN
-636 NKINYQFTEH
+636 NKIDYVYIENE
-646 EAIDI
+646 EIDI

-660 IVSNLVTNS
+660 IISNLVTNS

-676 KVDNPLIEIEIGRL
+676 KVEKPTIKIEIGRKDD
-690 GEKFYIKYSDNG
+690 KFYIKYSDNG
-702 PGLCDAFK
+702 PGLCEAFK
-710 KEPQKILKHG
+710 REPQKILKQG

-729 EVIGTGMGLWIVNNI
+729 EVVGTGMGLWIVDSI
-744 VQNYKGQIDLK
+744 IQNYKGYIDLR
-755 KNIEKESGFYIDII
+755 KNIEKENGFFMDLF

>member
-1 MSKITNF
+1 
-8 RRNHMARIPFNVSA
+8 MARIPFNVSA

-50 DAKKCVVYYENSSNR
+50 DAKKCVVYYESSTDR

-71 GTGMSKDVIADN
+71 GIGMNKDVIINN

-89 SAKRDCVY
+89 S
-97 TKAGRVNTGEKGI
+97 TKKESVFTKSGRVNTGEKGI
-110 GRFALDRISEKCKM
+110 GRFALDRISEKCAM
-124 LTVSSR
+124 LTVSKD
-130 ERFEWL
+130 ERFEWS
-136 VNWESFDSSELITDT
+136 VNWENFDSSEMITDT

-157 STETIPQYLWDIDN
+157 ISENIPEFLSDLDN
-171 KYLEKLLES
+171 EFLCDMLKS
-180 DFSGTGT
+180 DFTGTGT
-187 CFILENLRD
+187 CFVLENLRD
-196 QWNDVLIERVKNS
+196 QWNEAVIESVKSS

-218 NNVFDLFFYLW
+218 NNVFELFFFLQ
-229 DTRTEDAKIV
+229 DTKTKDARILPD
-239 SNLLN
+239 LLN

-251 FAVNDLGEC
+251 FEVDDFGEC
-260 HLQIHRNEF
+260 TIQIHRNEF
-269 YFGIQFERI
+269 FFGTQFEKI
-278 MKKAM
+278 MKKAD
-283 FSDEDRDYFNDK
+283 FSDEDREYFNDK
-295 LITIKGSIHDF
+295 LIIKEGSIYDF
-306 LPGVEKEIHI
+306 LPGVEEKINI
-316 GAFSGDIYFYKL
+316 GPFSGDIYFYKL

-333 NQERYY
+333 NQEKYY
-339 YKNFITKRTNFK
+339 YKNFVTKRTNFK

-366 PYGIYGTTGYDWLD
+366 PYGIYGTTGSDGLD

-426 GIVETQEFRLFR
+426 GIVETKEFKLFR
-438 ELIINF
+438 ELVVNF

-455 IRKLDDLHKSTA
+455 IRKLDQLYKSTA
-467 QGEQA
+467 KGEQA
-472 LRIAKEELDKYK
+472 LKIAKEELNKYK
-484 TQEEKGRK
+484 KEEG
-492 EQNRNQTKG
+492 
-501 NEKETNSSEEKYQ
+501 EKERNNKDNEADSEKKQ
-514 YENFQKAI
+514 SYENFHKAI
-522 TYQEE
+522 SYQEE

-579 MSAAKDEL
+579 IISAKEEL
-587 KKLRILKDKFNSWFK
+587 KKLRVLKDKFNSWFK
-602 VTLDAVEMDKR
+602 VTIDAVEMDKR
-613 KRKKENVG
+613 KRKKENIG
-621 KIIEKSISKWKSVQN
+621 NIIQRSISKWKSVQN
-636 NKINYQFTEH
+636 KKIDYVYVENE
-646 EAIDI
+646 EIEI

-676 KVDNPLIEIEIGRL
+676 KVEKPTIKIEIGRKDD
-690 GEKFYIKYSDNG
+690 KFYIKYSDNG

-710 KEPQKILKHG
+710 KEPQKILKYG

-729 EVIGTGMGLWIVNNI
+729 EVVGTGMGLWIVDSI
-744 VQNYKGQIDLK
+744 IQNYKGHIDLR
-755 KNIEKESGFYIDII
+755 KNIEKETGFFMDLF

>member
-1 MSKITNF
+1 
-8 RRNHMARIPFNVSA
+8 MARIPFNVSA

-50 DAKKCVVYYENSSNR
+50 DAKKCVVYYENSTDR

-71 GTGMSKDVIADN
+71 GIGMNKDVIINN

-89 SAKRDCVY
+89 S
-97 TKAGRVNTGEKGI
+97 TKKESVFTKSGRVNTGEKGI
-110 GRFALDRISEKCKM
+110 GRFALDRISEKCTM
-124 LTVSSR
+124 LTVSKN

-136 VNWESFDSSELITDT
+136 VNWENFDSSEMITDT

-157 STETIPQYLWDIDN
+157 ISENIPEFLSDLGNEFLCDML
-171 KYLEKLLES
+171 KS
-180 DFSGTGT
+180 DFTGTGT
-187 CFILENLRD
+187 CFVLEKLRD
-196 QWNDVLIERVKNS
+196 QWNEVVIERVKSS

-218 NNVFDLFFYLW
+218 NNVFELFFFLQ
-229 DTRTEDAKIV
+229 DTNTKDARILPD
-239 SNLLN
+239 LLN

-251 FAVNDLGEC
+251 FEVDDFGEC
-260 HLQIHRNEF
+260 IIQIHRNEF
-269 YFGIQFERI
+269 FFGAQFEKI
-278 MKKAM
+278 MKKAD
-283 FSDEDRDYFNDK
+283 FSDEDREYFNDK
-295 LITIKGSIHDF
+295 LIIKEGSIYDF
-306 LPGVEKEIHI
+306 LPGVEEKINI
-316 GAFSGDIYFYKL
+316 GPFSGDIYFYKL

-333 NQERYY
+333 NQEKYY
-339 YKNFITKRTNFK
+339 YKNFVTKRTNFK

-426 GIVETQEFRLFR
+426 GIVETKEFKLFR
-438 ELIINF
+438 ELVVNF

-455 IRKLDDLHKSTA
+455 IRKLDQLYKSTA
-467 QGEQA
+467 KGEQA
-472 LRIAKEELDKYK
+472 LKIAKEELNKYK
-484 TQEEKGRK
+484 KEEG
-492 EQNRNQTKG
+492 
-501 NEKETNSSEEKYQ
+501 EKERNNKDNEADSEKKQ
-514 YENFQKAI
+514 SYENFHKAI
-522 TYQEE
+522 SYQEE

-579 MSAAKDEL
+579 IISAKEEL
-587 KKLRILKDKFNSWFK
+587 KKLRVLKEKFNSWFK
-602 VTLDAVEMDKR
+602 VTIDAVEMDKR
-613 KRKKENVG
+613 KRKKENIG
-621 KIIEKSISKWKSVQN
+621 NIIQNSISKWKSVQN
-636 NKINYQFTEH
+636 NKIDYVYIENE
-646 EAIDI
+646 EIDI

-660 IVSNLVTNS
+660 IISNL
-669 STIFKNH
+669 
-676 KVDNPLIEIEIGRL
+676 
-690 GEKFYIKYSDNG
+690 
-702 PGLCDAFK
+702 
-710 KEPQKILKHG
+710 Q
-720 VTDRRNANG
+720 
-729 EVIGTGMGLWIVNNI
+729 
-744 VQNYKGQIDLK
+744 
-755 KNIEKESGFYIDII
+755 
-769 FEGREN
+769 

>member
-1 MSKITNF
+1 
-8 RRNHMARIPFNVSA
+8 MARIPFNVSA

-50 DAKKCVVYYENSSNR
+50 DAKKCVVYYESSTDR

-71 GTGMSKDVIADN
+71 GIGMNKDVIINN

-89 SAKRDCVY
+89 S
-97 TKAGRVNTGEKGI
+97 TKKESVFTKSGRVNTGEKGI
-110 GRFALDRISEKCKM
+110 GRFALDRISEKCTM
-124 LTVSSR
+124 LTVSKD

-136 VNWESFDSSELITDT
+136 VNWENFDSSEMITDT

-157 STETIPQYLWDIDN
+157 ISENIPEFLSDLGNEFLCDML
-171 KYLEKLLES
+171 KS
-180 DFSGTGT
+180 DFTGTGT
-187 CFILENLRD
+187 CFVLENPRD
-196 QWNDVLIERVKNS
+196 QWNEVVIERVKSS

-218 NNVFDLFFYLW
+218 NNVFELFFFLQ
-229 DTRTEDAKIV
+229 DTKTKDARILPD
-239 SNLLN
+239 LLN

-251 FAVNDLGEC
+251 FEVDDFGEC
-260 HLQIHRNEF
+260 TIQIHRNEF
-269 YFGIQFERI
+269 FFGAQFEKI
-278 MKKAM
+278 MKKAD
-283 FSDEDRDYFNDK
+283 FSDEDREYFNDK
-295 LITIKGSIHDF
+295 LIIKEGSIYDF
-306 LPGVEKEIHI
+306 LPGVEEKINI
-316 GAFSGDIYFYKL
+316 GPFSGDIYFYKL

-333 NQERYY
+333 NQEKYY
-339 YKNFITKRTNFK
+339 YKNFVTKRTNFK

-392 SHKSGSWR
+392 SNKSSSWR

-426 GIVETQEFRLFR
+426 GIVETKEFKLFR
-438 ELIINF
+438 ELVVNF

-455 IRKLDDLHKSTA
+455 IRKLDQLYKSTA
-467 QGEQA
+467 KGERA
-472 LRIAKEELDKYK
+472 LKIAKEELNKYK
-484 TQEEKGRK
+484 KEGDRK
-492 EQNRNQTKG
+492 ERNYKDDEAG
-501 NEKETNSSEEKYQ
+501 SEKKKS
-514 YENFQKAI
+514 YENFHKAI
-522 TYQEE
+522 SYQEE

-579 MSAAKDEL
+579 IISAKEEL
-587 KKLRILKDKFNSWFK
+587 KKLRVLKEKFNSWFK
-602 VTLDAVEMDKR
+602 VTIDAVEMDKR
-613 KRKKENVG
+613 KRKKENIG
-621 KIIEKSISKWKSVQN
+621 NIIQNSISKWKSVQN
-636 NKINYQFTEH
+636 NKIDYVYVENE
-646 EAIDI
+646 EIDI

-660 IVSNLVTNS
+660 IISNLVTNS

-676 KVDNPLIEIEIGRL
+676 KVEKPTIKIEIGRKDD
-690 GEKFYIKYSDNG
+690 KFYIKYSDNG
-702 PGLCDAFK
+702 PGLCVAFK
-710 KEPQKILKHG
+710 REPQKILKHG

-729 EVIGTGMGLWIVNNI
+729 EVVGTGMGLWIVDSI
-744 VQNYKGQIDLK
+744 IQNYKGYIDLR
-755 KNIEKESGFYIDII
+755 KNIEKENGFFMDLF

>member
-1 MSKITNF
+1 
-8 RRNHMARIPFNVSA
+8 MARIPFNVSA

-50 DAKKCVVYYENSSNR
+50 DAKKCVVYYENSTDR

-71 GTGMSKDVIADN
+71 GIGMNKDVIINN

-89 SAKRDCVY
+89 S
-97 TKAGRVNTGEKGI
+97 TKKESVFTKSGRVNTGEKGI
-110 GRFALDRISEKCKM
+110 GRFALDRISEKCTM
-124 LTVSSR
+124 LTVSKN

-136 VNWESFDSSELITDT
+136 VNWENFDSSEMITDT

-157 STETIPQYLWDIDN
+157 ISENIPEFLSDLGNEFLCDML
-171 KYLEKLLES
+171 KS
-180 DFSGTGT
+180 DFTGTGT
-187 CFILENLRD
+187 CFVLEKLRD
-196 QWNDVLIERVKNS
+196 QWNEVVIERVKSS

-218 NNVFDLFFYLW
+218 NNVFELFFFLQ
-229 DTRTEDAKIV
+229 DTNTKDARILPD
-239 SNLLN
+239 LLN

-251 FAVNDLGEC
+251 FEVDDFGEC
-260 HLQIHRNEF
+260 IIQIHRNEF
-269 YFGIQFERI
+269 FFGAQFEKI
-278 MKKAM
+278 MKKAD
-283 FSDEDRDYFNDK
+283 FSDEDREYFNDK
-295 LITIKGSIHDF
+295 LIIKEGSIYDF
-306 LPGVEKEIHI
+306 LPGVEEKINI
-316 GAFSGDIYFYKL
+316 GPFSGDIYFYKL

-333 NQERYY
+333 NQEKYY
-339 YKNFITKRTNFK
+339 YKNFVTKRTNFK

-426 GIVETQEFRLFR
+426 GIVETKEFKLFR
-438 ELIINF
+438 ELVVNF

-455 IRKLDDLHKSTA
+455 IRKLDQLYKSTA
-467 QGEQA
+467 KGEQA
-472 LRIAKEELDKYK
+472 LKIAKEELNKYK
-484 TQEEKGRK
+484 KEEG
-492 EQNRNQTKG
+492 
-501 NEKETNSSEEKYQ
+501 EKERNNKDNEADSEKKQ
-514 YENFQKAI
+514 SYENFHKAI
-522 TYQEE
+522 SYQEE

-579 MSAAKDEL
+579 IISAKEEL
-587 KKLRILKDKFNSWFK
+587 KKLRVLKEKFNSWFK
-602 VTLDAVEMDKR
+602 VTIDAVEMDKR
-613 KRKKENVG
+613 KRKKENIG
-621 KIIEKSISKWKSVQN
+621 NIIQNSISKWKSVQN
-636 NKINYQFTEH
+636 NKIDYVYIENE
-646 EAIDI
+646 EIDI

-660 IVSNLVTNS
+660 IISNLVTNS

-676 KVDNPLIEIEIGRL
+676 KVEKPTIKIEIG
-690 GEKFYIKYSDNG
+690 IS
-702 PGLCDAFK
+702 P
-710 KEPQKILKHG
+710 
-720 VTDRRNANG
+720 
-729 EVIGTGMGLWIVNNI
+729 
-744 VQNYKGQIDLK
+744 
-755 KNIEKESGFYIDII
+755 
-769 FEGREN
+769 

>member
-1 MSKITNF
+1 
-8 RRNHMARIPFNVSA
+8 MARIPFNVSA

-50 DAKKCVVYYENSSNR
+50 DAKKCVVYYESLTDR

-71 GTGMSKDVIADN
+71 GIGMNKDVIINN

-89 SAKRDCVY
+89 S
-97 TKAGRVNTGEKGI
+97 TKKESVFTKSGRVNTGEKGI
-110 GRFALDRISEKCKM
+110 GRFALDRISEKCTM
-124 LTVSSR
+124 LTVSKD

-136 VNWESFDSSELITDT
+136 VNWENFDSSEMITDT

-157 STETIPQYLWDIDN
+157 ISENIPEFLNDLDN
-171 KYLEKLLES
+171 EFLCDMLKS
-180 DFSGTGT
+180 DFTGTGT
-187 CFILENLRD
+187 CFVLENLRD
-196 QWNDVLIERVKNS
+196 QWNEVVIESVKSS

-218 NNVFDLFFYLW
+218 NNVFELFFFLQ
-229 DTRTEDAKIV
+229 DTKTKDARILPD
-239 SNLLN
+239 LLN

-251 FAVNDLGEC
+251 FEVDDFGKCNI
-260 HLQIHRNEF
+260 QIHRNEF
-269 YFGIQFERI
+269 FFGAQFEKI
-278 MKKAM
+278 MKKAD
-283 FSDEDRDYFNDK
+283 FSNEDREYFNDK
-295 LITIKGSIHDF
+295 LIIKEGSIYDF
-306 LPGVEKEIHI
+306 LPGVEEKINI
-316 GAFSGDIYFYKL
+316 GSFSGDIYFYKL

-333 NQERYY
+333 NQEKYY

-392 SHKSGSWR
+392 SHKFGSWR

-426 GIVETQEFRLFR
+426 GIVETKEFKLFR
-438 ELIINF
+438 ELVVNF

-455 IRKLDDLHKSTA
+455 IRKLDQLYKSTA
-467 QGEQA
+467 KGEQA
-472 LRIAKEELDKYK
+472 LKIAKEELNKYK
-484 TQEEKGRK
+484 KGKDEK
-492 EQNRNQTKG
+492 EQNNKN
-501 NEKETNSSEEKYQ
+501 NESDSEKKQ
-514 YENFQKAI
+514 SYENFHKAI
-522 TYQEE
+522 SYQEE

-558 LTTQLNVGVKEAY
+558 LTTQLNIGVKEAY

-579 MSAAKDEL
+579 LISAKAEL
-587 KKLRILKDKFNSWFK
+587 KKLRVLKDKFNSWFK
-602 VTLDAVEMDKR
+602 VTIDAVEMDKR
-613 KRKKENVG
+613 KRKKENIG
-621 KIIEKSISKWKSVQN
+621 NIIQRSISKWKSVQN
-636 NKINYQFTEH
+636 NKIDYVYVENE
-646 EAIDI
+646 EIEI

-676 KVDNPLIEIEIGRL
+676 KVEKPTIKMEIG
-690 GEKFYIKYSDNG
+690 KKDDMFYIKYSDNG

-710 KEPQKILKHG
+710 REPQKILKYG
-720 VTDRRNANG
+720 VS
-729 EVIGTGMGLWIVNNI
+729 
-744 VQNYKGQIDLK
+744 VQNS
-755 KNIEKESGFYIDII
+755 SGKLYVQNF
-769 FEGREN
+769 

>member
-1 MSKITNF
+1 MV
-8 RRNHMARIPFNVSA
+8 RIPFNVSA

-50 DAKKCVVYYENSSNR
+50 DAKKCIVYYESSSDK

-71 GTGMSKDVIADN
+71 GTGMNKDIIINN

-89 SAKRDCVY
+89 S
-97 TKAGRVNTGEKGI
+97 TKKESVFTKSGRVNTGEKGI
-110 GRFALDRISEKCKM
+110 GRFALDRISEKCAM
-124 LTVSSR
+124 LTVSNEES
-130 ERFEWL
+130 FEWV
-136 VNWESFDSSELITDT
+136 VNWESFDSSEMITDT
-151 YAELND
+151 FAELND
-157 STETIPQYLWDIDN
+157 ISDNIPEFLGNLNNEYLCN
-171 KYLEKLLES
+171 MLKS
-180 DFSGTGT
+180 DFAGTGT
-187 CFILENLRD
+187 CFVLENLRD
-196 QWNDVLIERVKNS
+196 QWNDVLIERVKSN

-218 NNVFDLFFYLW
+218 NNIFDLYFYLQ
-229 DTRTEDAKIV
+229 DTKTEDARILP
-239 SNLLN
+239 NLLN

-251 FAVNDLGEC
+251 FEVNDFGEC
-260 HLQIHRNEF
+260 NIQIHRNEF
-269 YFGIQFERI
+269 FFGAQFEKI
-278 MKKAM
+278 IKKAG
-283 FSDEDRDYFNDK
+283 FSDEDRGYFNDK
-295 LITIKGSIHDF
+295 LIIKKGSINDF
-306 LPGVEKEIHI
+306 LPGVEEKINI
-316 GAFSGDIYFYKL
+316 GSFSGDIYFYKL

-333 NQERYY
+333 NQEKYY

-408 QIRISRLNDN
+408 QIKISRLNDN

-426 GIVETQEFRLFR
+426 GIVETKEFKLFR
-438 ELIINF
+438 ELVINF

-455 IRKLDDLHKSTA
+455 IRKLDKLYKSTA
-467 QGEQA
+467 KGEQA
-472 LRIAKEELDKYK
+472 LKIAKEELDKYK
-484 TQEEKGRK
+484 KEEEGKKRDNK
-492 EQNRNQTKG
+492 ENKTD
-501 NEKETNSSEEKYQ
+501 SEEKQ
-514 YENFQKAI
+514 RYENFHKAI
-522 TYQEE
+522 SYQEE

-579 MSAAKDEL
+579 IISAKDEL
-587 KKLRILKDKFNSWFK
+587 IKLRVLKDKFNSWFK
-602 VTLDAVEMDKR
+602 VTIDAVEMDKR
-613 KRKKENVG
+613 KRKKENIG

-636 NKINYQFTEH
+636 NKIDYVYVENET
-646 EAIDI
+646 IDI

-660 IVSNLVTNS
+660 IISNLVTNS

-676 KVDNPLIEIEIGRL
+676 KVENPTIKIEIGRNDD
-690 GEKFYIKYSDNG
+690 KFYIKYSDNG

-710 KEPQKILKHG
+710 KEPQKILKYG

-729 EVIGTGMGLWIVNNI
+729 EVVGTGMGLWIVDSI
-744 VQNYKGQIDLK
+744 IQNYKGHIDLM
-755 KNIEKESGFYIDII
+755 KNIEKETGFFIDLF

>member
-1 MSKITNF
+1 
-8 RRNHMARIPFNVSA
+8 MARIPFNVSA

-71 GTGMSKDVIADN
+71 GTGMNKDVIMNN

-89 SAKRDCVY
+89 STKIDSVY

-124 LTVSSR
+124 LTVSKQES
-130 ERFEWL
+130 FEWL
-136 VNWESFDSSELITDT
+136 VNWESFDSSEMITDT
-151 YAELND
+151 FAELND
-157 STETIPQYLWDIDN
+157 ITENIPQFLCHIDN
-171 KYLEKLLES
+171 ENLHNILIS
-180 DFSGTGT
+180 DFSETGT
-187 CFILENLRD
+187 CFVLENLRD
-196 QWNDVLIERVKNS
+196 QWNDVLIKRVRNS

-218 NNVFDLFFYLW
+218 NNVFDLFFYLQ
-229 DTRTEDAKIV
+229 DTKTEDAQIV
-239 SNLLN
+239 PNLLN

-251 FAVNDLGEC
+251 FVVDDFGKCNI
-260 HLQIHRNEF
+260 QIHRNEF
-269 YFGIQFERI
+269 YFGTQFERI

-295 LITIKGSIHDF
+295 LITIEGTINDF
-306 LPGVEKEIHI
+306 LPGMEEEIRI
-316 GAFSGDIYFYKL
+316 GSFSGDIYFYKL

-333 NQERYY
+333 NQEKYY

-426 GIVETQEFRLFR
+426 GIVETKEFRLFR

-444 IEKLEEDRQYV
+444 IDKLEEDRQYV
-455 IRKLDDLHKSTA
+455 IRKLDEFYRSTA
-467 QGEQA
+467 KGEQA
-472 LRIAKEELDKYK
+472 LKIAKEELDKYRA
-484 TQEEKGRK
+484 QEDKRRK
-492 EQNRNQTKG
+492 DRNSNRATDDENKA
-501 NEKETNSSEEKYQ
+501 NSSEEKYQ

-579 MSAAKDEL
+579 TVAAKEEL
-587 KKLRILKDKFNSWFK
+587 KKLRVLKDKFNSWFK

-621 KIIEKSISKWKSVQN
+621 NIIEKSIGKWKSVQN
-636 NKINYQFTEH
+636 NKINYTFIENDI
-646 EAIDI
+646 IDI

-660 IVSNLVTNS
+660 IISNLVTNS

-676 KVDNPLIEIEIGRL
+676 KVDEPTIKIEIGRL
-690 GEKFYIKYSDNG
+690 EDKFYIKYSDNG

-729 EVIGTGMGLWIVNNI
+729 EIIGTGMGLWIVDNI

-755 KNIEKESGFYIDII
+755 KNIETETGFYIDL
-769 FEGREN
+769 FFHGREN

>member
-1 MSKITNF
+1 
-8 RRNHMARIPFNVSA
+8 MARIPFNVSA

-50 DAKKCVVYYENSSNR
+50 DAKKCVVYYESSTDR

-71 GTGMSKDVIADN
+71 GIGMNKDVIINN

-89 SAKRDCVY
+89 S
-97 TKAGRVNTGEKGI
+97 TKKESVFTKSGRVNTGEKGI
-110 GRFALDRISEKCKM
+110 GRFALDRISEKCTM
-124 LTVSSR
+124 LTVSKD

-136 VNWESFDSSELITDT
+136 VNWENFDSSEMITDT

-157 STETIPQYLWDIDN
+157 ISENIPEFLSDLDN
-171 KYLEKLLES
+171 EFLCDMLKS
-180 DFSGTGT
+180 DFTGTGT
-187 CFILENLRD
+187 CFVLENLRD
-196 QWNDVLIERVKNS
+196 QWNEAVIERVKSS

-218 NNVFDLFFYLW
+218 NNVFELFFFLQ
-229 DTRTEDAKIV
+229 DTKTKDSRILPD
-239 SNLLN
+239 LLN

-251 FAVNDLGEC
+251 FEVDDFGEC
-260 HLQIHRNEF
+260 TIQIHRNEF
-269 YFGIQFERI
+269 FFGTQFEKI
-278 MKKAM
+278 MKKAD
-283 FSDEDRDYFNDK
+283 FSDEDREYFNDK
-295 LITIKGSIHDF
+295 LIIKEGSIYDF
-306 LPGVEKEIHI
+306 LPGVEEKINI
-316 GAFSGDIYFYKL
+316 GPFSGDIYFYKL

-333 NQERYY
+333 NQEKYY
-339 YKNFITKRTNFK
+339 YKNFVTKRTNFK

-426 GIVETQEFRLFR
+426 GIVETKEFKLFR
-438 ELIINF
+438 ELVVNF

-455 IRKLDDLHKSTA
+455 IRKLDQLYKSTA
-467 QGEQA
+467 KGEQA
-472 LRIAKEELDKYK
+472 LKFAKEELNKYK
-484 TQEEKGRK
+484 KEEG
-492 EQNRNQTKG
+492 
-501 NEKETNSSEEKYQ
+501 EKERNNRDNEADSEKKQ
-514 YENFQKAI
+514 SYENFHKAI
-522 TYQEE
+522 SYQEE

-579 MSAAKDEL
+579 IISAKEEL
-587 KKLRILKDKFNSWFK
+587 KKLRVLKDKFNSWFK
-602 VTLDAVEMDKR
+602 VTIDAVEMDKR
-613 KRKKENVG
+613 KRKKENIG
-621 KIIEKSISKWKSVQN
+621 NIIQRSISKWKSVQN
-636 NKINYQFTEH
+636 NKIDYVYVENE
-646 EAIDI
+646 EIEI

-676 KVDNPLIEIEIGRL
+676 KVEKPTIKIEIGRKDD
-690 GEKFYIKYSDNG
+690 KFYIKYSDNG

-710 KEPQKILKHG
+710 KEPQKILKYG

-729 EVIGTGMGLWIVNNI
+729 EVVGTGMGLWIVDSI
-744 VQNYKGQIDLK
+744 IQNYKGHIDLR
-755 KNIEKESGFYIDII
+755 KNIEKETGFFMNLF

>member
-1 MSKITNF
+1 
-8 RRNHMARIPFNVSA
+8 MARIPFNVSA

-50 DAKKCVVYYENSSNR
+50 DAKKCVVYYESSTDR

-71 GTGMSKDVIADN
+71 GIGMNKDVIINN

-89 SAKRDCVY
+89 S
-97 TKAGRVNTGEKGI
+97 TKKESVFTKSGRVNTGEKGI
-110 GRFALDRISEKCKM
+110 GRFALDRISEKCTM
-124 LTVSSR
+124 LTVSKN

-136 VNWESFDSSELITDT
+136 VNWENFDSSEMITDT

-157 STETIPQYLWDIDN
+157 ISENIPEFLSDLDN
-171 KYLEKLLES
+171 EFLCDMLKS
-180 DFSGTGT
+180 DFTGTGT
-187 CFILENLRD
+187 CFVLENLRD
-196 QWNDVLIERVKNS
+196 QWNEAVIERVKSS

-218 NNVFDLFFYLW
+218 NNVFELFFFLQ
-229 DTRTEDAKIV
+229 DTKTKDARILPD
-239 SNLLN
+239 LLN

-251 FAVNDLGEC
+251 FEVDDFGEC
-260 HLQIHRNEF
+260 TIQIHRNEF
-269 YFGIQFERI
+269 FFGTQFEKI
-278 MKKAM
+278 MKKAD
-283 FSDEDRDYFNDK
+283 FSDEDREYFNDK
-295 LITIKGSIHDF
+295 LIIKEGSIYDF
-306 LPGVEKEIHI
+306 LPGVEKKINI
-316 GAFSGDIYFYKL
+316 GPFSGDIYFYKL

-333 NQERYY
+333 NQEKYY
-339 YKNFITKRTNFK
+339 YKNFVTKRINFK

-426 GIVETQEFRLFR
+426 GIVETKEFKLFR
-438 ELIINF
+438 ELIVNF

-455 IRKLDDLHKSTA
+455 IRKLDQLYKSTA
-467 QGEQA
+467 KGEQA
-472 LRIAKEELDKYK
+472 LKIAKEELNKYK
-484 TQEEKGRK
+484 KEEG
-492 EQNRNQTKG
+492 
-501 NEKETNSSEEKYQ
+501 EKERNNKDNEADSEKKQ
-514 YENFQKAI
+514 SYENFHKAI
-522 TYQEE
+522 SYQEE

-579 MSAAKDEL
+579 IISAKEEL
-587 KKLRILKDKFNSWFK
+587 KKLRVLKDKFNSWFK
-602 VTLDAVEMDKR
+602 VTIDAVEMDKR
-613 KRKKENVG
+613 KRKKENIG
-621 KIIEKSISKWKSVQN
+621 NIIQRSISKWKSVQN
-636 NKINYQFTEH
+636 NKIDYVYVENE
-646 EAIDI
+646 EIEI

-676 KVDNPLIEIEIGRL
+676 KVEKPTIKIEIGRKDD
-690 GEKFYIKYSDNG
+690 KFYINHYDFFIN
-702 PGLCDAFK
+702 LRDLH
-710 KEPQKILKHG
+710 KIFYTLLQF
-720 VTDRRNANG
+720 R
-729 EVIGTGMGLWIVNNI
+729 
-744 VQNYKGQIDLK
+744 QYYK
-755 KNIEKESGFYIDII
+755 
-769 FEGREN
+769 